1 MIIRSTSKS
10 IYYPTSEKHGNL
22 IHGSKR
28 IRYIRAALVIRRR
41 SSAVRRRALAAADE
55 YRQFVLKAAQL
66 HFYLDGVLLKLFRK
80 PLFGD
85 WP

>member
-1 MIIRSTSKS
+1 MIMIIRSTSKS

-41 SSAVRRRALAAADE
+41 RALAAADE
-55 YRQFVLKAAQL
+55 YRQFVLKTAQL